1 MKDNKEIRALNPKEE
16 KDISGGI
23 ETNKNNFKNIN
34 NTIVAYGAPII
45 RPNLMKYGGPA
56 IKVNTEPKCTVEELV
71 PNSSE
76 NSKK

>member
-1 MKDNKEIRALNPKEE
+1 MKDNKEIRQINSKEE
-16 KDISGGI
+16 KDISGGMT
-23 ETNKNNFKNIN
+23 ENLNISIN
-34 NTIVAYGAPII
+34 PTIVAYGGPNI